1 MRPQIPNY
9 VIVLN
14 ILPDIH
20 LLTPLNVCV
29 SFFSLERYRQKND
42 VLSYCSLPNYWHCTV
57 KLNHLQISNSHNLI
71 HNSCRYGGSGVSG
84 PDEKLS
90 EEGQELLPAPLVEL
104 VVPEEPL
111 CILEEKTE
119 PEEQHETLQKR

>member
-1 MRPQIPNY
+1 MS
-9 VIVLN
+9 VI
-14 ILPDIH
+14 
-20 LLTPLNVCV
+20 
-29 SFFSLERYRQKND
+29 FSLERYRPKKG
-42 VLSYCSLPNYWHCTV
+42 VLSYCSLPNFGRWCG
-57 KLNHLQISNSHNLI
+57 KLNHLQISHSHNLI
-71 HNSCRYGGSGVSG
+71 HNFCRYGGSVVSG

-119 PEEQHETLQKR
+119 PEEQNETLQKR

>member
-1 MRPQIPNY
+1 MSEIG
-9 VIVLN
+9 IV
-14 ILPDIH
+14 
-20 LLTPLNVCV
+20 
-29 SFFSLERYRQKND
+29 
-42 VLSYCSLPNYWHCTV
+42 HCRTLGVDAV
-57 KLNHLQISNSHNLI
+57 KLSHLQISQSHSFI
-71 HNSCRYGGSGVSG
+71 HIYNSCRYGGSGVSG

-119 PEEQHETLQKR
+119 PEEQNETLQKR